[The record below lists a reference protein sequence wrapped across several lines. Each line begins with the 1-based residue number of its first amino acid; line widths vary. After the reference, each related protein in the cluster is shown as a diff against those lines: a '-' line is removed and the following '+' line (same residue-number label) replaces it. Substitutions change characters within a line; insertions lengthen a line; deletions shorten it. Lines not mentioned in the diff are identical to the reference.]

1 MPMTIEIPDDIMATV
16 KFPPDRAKDELLK
29 EMAFS
34 LYERKI
40 LSMGNARKLSGLD
53 KWTFIDGLAE
63 RKIERHYTEQDLLED
78 ISYADSQ

>member
-1 MPMTIEIPDDIMATV
+1 MPMTIEIPDDIMANL
-16 KFPPDRAKDELLK
+16 KYPPDRAKDELLK
-29 EMAFS
+29 EIAFS

-78 ISYADSQ
+78 ISYADGQ

>member
-1 MPMTIEIPDDIMATV
+1 MPMTIEIPDDIMANL
-16 KFPPDRAKDELLK
+16 KYPPDRAKDELLK